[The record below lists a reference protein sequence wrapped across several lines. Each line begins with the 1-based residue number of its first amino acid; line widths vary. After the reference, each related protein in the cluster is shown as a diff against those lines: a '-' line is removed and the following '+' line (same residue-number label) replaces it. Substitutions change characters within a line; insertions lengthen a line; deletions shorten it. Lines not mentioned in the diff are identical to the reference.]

1 MKTAKE
7 IQSMPISESTAKCL
21 EAISLIDDIWGC
33 VSDALGA
40 MHGELSVDEI
50 MDKEFVPQVSALRK
64 TLDEYLLNSIT
75 QNFGCLNPTEL

>member
-1 MKTAKE
+1 MKTSKE

-21 EAISLIDDIWGC
+21 EAVSLLDGVWYC

-40 MHGELSVDEI
+40 MYGESSVDEI
-50 MDKEFVPQVSALRK
+50 MDKRFIPQVSALRK